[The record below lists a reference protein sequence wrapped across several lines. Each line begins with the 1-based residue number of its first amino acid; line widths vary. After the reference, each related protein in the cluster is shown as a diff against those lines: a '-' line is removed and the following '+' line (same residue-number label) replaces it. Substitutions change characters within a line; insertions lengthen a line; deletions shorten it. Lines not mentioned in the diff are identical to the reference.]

1 MTPVDPVT
9 LSVLRGRL
17 EEIADEMDATLF
29 RGAFNPVIA
38 EARDAGHGLFDPV
51 SGDTVIQGRK
61 GMAIFVGVMS
71 FAVKAVMAKIAQQGG
86 LREGDAFILND
97 PYLSGTHLND
107 FKLVLPVFHDGR
119 LICYVASAGHWTDV
133 GGNVAGNFNAAAKET
148 YQEGVLV
155 PPVRILREGVLQE
168 DIADMLVSISR
179 MPMNCRGDLH
189 AQINAVQVGADRLR
203 ALASDCGVET
213 LLSTFIQLRERS
225 AALTRAAI
233 AELPDGT
240 YSFDDELD
248 NDGST
253 DEPVKLAVDVTIA
266 GEELTL
272 DFSRTARA
280 VAGPLN
286 VSYPTTVA
294 SCYVAIKHLL
304 PEIFANSGCLEPVRI
319 IVPDDSMLNARVPMP
334 VSGYVETSG
343 RIVDVIFGAIAKA
356 APSLCNGL
364 PHGTINAMSIAGHRP
379 TGDPWVLFMFFGG
392 GLGGN
397 PEGDGISNG
406 GSPIG
411 SALIAPAEII
421 ESRYPVLFREW
432 ALRPDSGGAGEFRGG
447 LGAKYDI
454 ELLDE
459 RATYSHFGERANS
472 RPGGVAGG
480 MPAAPNQV
488 SFGSDSTEQ
497 KLTMGSKGAGLLLRK
512 GDRISLQTPGGGGF
526 GPPSLRRPEAIRRD
540 IEQGYVSAEAAR
552 NDYPE
557 ATLP

>member
-1 MTPVDPVT
+1 MTIDPVT

-17 EEIADEMDATLF
+17 EEIADEMDAALF

-38 EARDAGHGLFDPV
+38 EAHDAGHGLFDPV

-71 FAVKAVMAKIAQQGG
+71 FAVKAVIAKIAEQGG
-86 LREGDAFILND
+86 PIEGDAFILND
-97 PYLSGTHLND
+97 PYKSGTHLND
-107 FKLVLPVFHDGR
+107 FKLVLPVFHEGR

-155 PPVRILREGVLQE
+155 PPVRVLRGGILQE
-168 DIADMLVSISR
+168 DIVDMLVSISR

-189 AQINAVQVGADRLR
+189 AQLNAVSVGAERLR
-203 ALASDCGVET
+203 ALSANCGPET
-213 LLSTFIQLRERS
+213 LLSAFNELRQRS

-240 YSFDDELD
+240 YSFDDEMD

-253 DEPVKLAVDVTIA
+253 DEPVKVAVDVTVA

-272 DFSRTARA
+272 DFSRTSRA

-304 PEIFANSGCLEPVRI
+304 PEIFANGGCLEPVRI
-319 IVPDDSMLNARVPMP
+319 IVPQDSMLNARVPMP
-334 VSGYVETSG
+334 VSGYVDTSG
-343 RIVDVIFGAIAKA
+343 RIVDVVFGAIAKA

-364 PHGTINAMSIAGHRP
+364 PHGTINAMSISGRR
-379 TGDPWVLFMFFGG
+379 TSGDPWVLFMFFGG

-397 PEGDGISNG
+397 PEGDGINNG

-447 LGAKYDI
+447 LGARYDI

-459 RATYSHFGERANS
+459 QATYSHFGERANS

-480 MPAAPNQV
+480 MPAASNEV
-488 SFGSDSTEQ
+488 SFGSDAFER
-497 KLTMGSKGAGLLLRK
+497 KLTMGAKGAGMALRK

-526 GPPSLRRPEAIRRD
+526 GPPALRRPESVRRD
-540 IEQGYVSAEAAR
+540 VGLGYVSTEAAR